1 MDKGKISISVES
13 LMNFFKLLLARAPR
27 PENVGTPCLTSD
39 EFIGYD
45 MGTLSD
51 GELER
56 VEGHLGECE
65 ICGERMD
72 EFLIACEEWRT
83 PKGKARLDALRRELL
98 GPLADQLKNEGE

>member
-45 MGTLSD
+45 IGTLSD
-51 GELER
+51 GEQER
-56 VEGHLGECE
+56 VEGHLGE
-65 ICGERMD
+65 
-72 EFLIACEEWRT
+72 
-83 PKGKARLDALRRELL
+83 
-98 GPLADQLKNEGE
+98 